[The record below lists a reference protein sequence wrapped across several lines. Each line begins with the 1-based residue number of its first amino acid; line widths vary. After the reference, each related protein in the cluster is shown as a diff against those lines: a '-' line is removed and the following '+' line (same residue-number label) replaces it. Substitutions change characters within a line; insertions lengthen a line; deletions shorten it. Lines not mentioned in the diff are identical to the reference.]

1 MLAAG
6 QHEAMAATASTDGA
20 NDMASTYT
28 TPVPTMIRLGLEAW
42 VWDSRAH
49 RYNGTRPV
57 VHLVTDLNDD
67 GMTLCGKSVGHLVAL
82 KGTARVL
89 DHEAPASRPW
99 STATCWYCQE
109 VVATAARQALYREN
123 MARERAAATCSTC
136 DYLGPDRQPPMKAT
150 RKIAGTWYCEAHGM
164 DIYCD

>member
-1 MLAAG
+1 MTTF
-6 QHEAMAATASTDGA
+6 TA
-20 NDMASTYT
+20 
-28 TPVPTMIRLGLEAW
+28 PVPTMIRLGLEVH

-49 RYNGTRPV
+49 RYTGTRPV

-67 GMTLCGKSVGHLVAL
+67 GTTLCGKSVGHLVGL

-89 DHEAPASRPW
+89 DHEAPAGRPW

-109 VVATAARQALYREN
+109 VVATAARQALYREE
-123 MARERAAATCSTC
+123 MAAKRAAATCRSC
-136 DYLGPDRQPPMKAT
+136 DYIGHDPMPAA
-150 RKIAGTWYCEAHGM
+150 RLIAGTWYCEMHGM